1 MARKKAG
8 SRAAAGQAKARERAR
23 RKARV
28 TGPSLAEAAYVP
40 PSQADDVP
48 DDEPEAVAAV
58 AEAAQAA
65 PASPAPAPVAAPRAV
80 ASPAPQAR
88 GAAAQRRERQFAGMT
103 PTGSLKRELLLIG
116 SITLIIAAA
125 FAALATTTTLGA

>member
-28 TGPSLAEAAYVP
+28 TGPSLAQSAYVP
-40 PSQADDVP
+40 PSPEDDAP

-65 PASPAPAPVAAPRAV
+65 PSSPAPATAPRTVAAPAPQTRAV
-80 ASPAPQAR
+80 
-88 GAAAQRRERQFAGMT
+88 GAQRRERQLAGMT
-103 PTGSLKRELLLIG
+103 PTGSLKRELALIG
-116 SITLIIAAA
+116 SITLVIAAA
-125 FAALATTTTLGA
+125 LAALATTTTLGA

>member
-28 TGPSLAEAAYVP
+28 TGPSLASAAYVP
-40 PSQADDVP
+40 PSLADDAP
-48 DDEPEAVAAV
+48 DDEPESAAPV

-65 PASPAPAPVAAPRAV
+65 PAPVAAPRAA

-88 GAAAQRRERQFAGMT
+88 AVAAQRRERQFAGIT
-103 PTGSLKRELLLIG
+103 PTGSLKRELALIG
-116 SITLIIAAA
+116 SITLVIAAA
-125 FAALATTTTLGA
+125 LAALAMTTTLGA

>member
-28 TGPSLAEAAYVP
+28 AGPSLAQAAYVP
-40 PSQADDVP
+40 PA
-48 DDEPEAVAAV
+48 PEDAPGTDSAGEAV
-58 AEAAQAA
+58 AEASSAA
-65 PASPAPAPVAAPRAV
+65 PAPAPAAAAPAPRAV
-80 ASPAPQAR
+80 AAPAPAAR
-88 GAAAQRRERQFAGMT
+88 AVASPRRERQLVGMT

-116 SITLIIAAA
+116 SITLIVAAVL
-125 FAALATTTTLGA
+125 AALEVTNTLGA

>member
-28 TGPSLAEAAYVP
+28 TGPSLGQAAYVSP
-40 PSQADDVP
+40 PPADETT
-48 DDEPEAVAAV
+48 DDEPEAVAVV

-65 PASPAPAPVAAPRAV
+65 PPSPAPAPAPRTVAA
-80 ASPAPQAR
+80 PAPQAR
-88 GAAAQRRERQFAGMT
+88 TVGAQRRERQPAGMT
-103 PTGSLKRELLLIG
+103 PTGSLKRELALIG
-116 SITLIIAAA
+116 SITLVIAAA
-125 FAALATTTTLGA
+125 LAALATTTTLGA

>member
-28 TGPSLAEAAYVP
+28 TGPSLAQAAYVP
-40 PSQADDVP
+40 PSPADDAP

-58 AEAAQAA
+58 AEATQAA
-65 PASPAPAPVAAPRAV
+65 PPSPAPATAPRTVAAPAPPARA
-80 ASPAPQAR
+80 A
-88 GAAAQRRERQFAGMT
+88 GAQRRERQPTGMT
-103 PTGSLKRELLLIG
+103 PTGSLKRELALIG
-116 SITLIIAAA
+116 SITLVIAAA
-125 FAALATTTTLGA
+125 LAALATTTTLGA

>member
-28 TGPSLAEAAYVP
+28 TGPSLAQAAYVP
-40 PSQADDVP
+40 PPPADDVSG
-48 DDEPEAVAAV
+48 DEPEAVAAV
-58 AEAAQAA
+58 AEAAQVA
-65 PASPAPAPVAAPRAV
+65 PPSPAPATGAPRTVAAPVPQSRAV
-80 ASPAPQAR
+80 
-88 GAAAQRRERQFAGMT
+88 GAQRRERALAGMT
-103 PTGSLKRELLLIG
+103 PTGSLKRELALIG

-125 FAALATTTTLGA
+125 LAALATTTTLGA

>member
-28 TGPSLAEAAYVP
+28 AGPSLADAAYIP
-40 PSQADDVP
+40 PADDAP
-48 DDEPEAVAAV
+48 EAEPEAVAV

-65 PASPAPAPVAAPRAV
+65 PAPAPASEAPTPRAV
-80 ASPAPQAR
+80 AQAR
-88 GAAAQRRERQFAGMT
+88 TAVSASPRRERQLTGMT
-103 PTGSLKRELLLIG
+103 PTGSLKRELALIG
-116 SITLIIAAA
+116 SITVLIAAA
-125 FAALATTTTLGA
+125 LAALSVTNTLGA

>member
-28 TGPSLAEAAYVP
+28 AGPSLTQAAYVP
-40 PSQADDVP
+40 PSDDAP
-48 DDEPEAVAAV
+48 EAEPESDAVM
-58 AEAAQAA
+58 EAAQAA
-65 PASPAPAPVAAPRAV
+65 PSPAPAPEAPARV
-80 ASPAPQAR
+80 SAPQAR
-88 GAAAQRRERQFAGMT
+88 TAVSASPRRERQLTGMT
-103 PTGSLKRELLLIG
+103 PTGSLKRELALIG

-125 FAALATTTTLGA
+125 LAALSVTNTLGA

>member
-28 TGPSLAEAAYVP
+28 AGPSLAQAAYVP
-40 PSQADDVP
+40 PSDDAP
-48 DDEPEAVAAV
+48 EAEPESAAAIV
-58 AEAAQAA
+58 EAAPTAPSPA
-65 PASPAPAPVAAPRAV
+65 PAPEAPAPVAAPQARTAV
-80 ASPAPQAR
+80 QASP
-88 GAAAQRRERQFAGMT
+88 RRERQLTGMT
-103 PTGSLKRELLLIG
+103 PTGSLKRELALIG

-125 FAALATTTTLGA
+125 LAALSVTNTLGA